1 MPPSNSPSHP
11 PRDPPSDDSDAGVTA
26 TENTPLL
33 ATADLAALDPDIAE
47 VPAANG
53 PSSAGAGDDED
64 DDDKPLPLRQVFVLC
79 YGRFVEPVAFFSIFP
94 YINKMAQRNG
104 NLADADVGFYSGLIE
119 SMFSLTQM
127 VLMILWGRAADR
139 YGRKPVLVFS
149 LLGVSLATVL
159 FGLAQTIWQMV
170 LFRCLAGVFAGTIV
184 TIRTMLSE
192 VSASKTQ
199 ARAFSWFA
207 FAGHLGI
214 FIGPLLGGALA
225 EPAEQYPN
233 LFGGIRFLEEYPYI
247 LPSLAVSA
255 IGLSAV
261 LLTLFVAE
269 ETLIRPLPGA
279 GDEPGRPKPAP
290 LTTWD
295 ILKSPGVPIV
305 LYTYAHVMLLAFSY
319 TAIAPVFWFTPIP
332 LGGLSFTPLQIAL
345 FMGLG
350 GLSQAIWI
358 LVVFPP
364 LQHRIGTNGVMRW
377 CATAY
382 PVFFVAFPAFNLL
395 LARGFDTA
403 FWVVAPPLYCVSSGV
418 SMSFTAIQLALNDV
432 SPSPAVLGTLNALA
446 LSLITGVRAFS
457 PALFASLYAVGA
469 RTQWLGGYAIWV
481 LMTAIALGFTVV
493 SRYLPD
499 YGKLKKRRAERAR

>member
-1 MPPSNSPSHP
+1 MAPSSSLQHP
-11 PRDPPSDDSDAGVTA
+11 PRDPPPDDSDAGVTA
-26 TENTPLL
+26 TENTPML
-33 ATADLAALDPDIAE
+33 ATPDLAALDADIAE
-47 VPAANG
+47 VPAG
-53 PSSAGAGDDED
+53 IERSPGAGNDGDDED
-64 DDDKPLPLRQVFVLC
+64 KPLPMRQILVLC

-139 YGRKPVLVFS
+139 FGRKPVLVLS

-207 FAGHLGI
+207 FAGNLGI

-225 EPAEQYPN
+225 EPAEQYPR
-233 LFGGIRFLEEYPYI
+233 LFGGIALFKAYPYL

-261 LLTLFVAE
+261 LLTTLYAE
-269 ETLIRPLPGA
+269 ETLIHTPPSHS
-279 GDEPGRPKPAP
+279 DDGRPPPAP
-290 LTTWD
+290 LTTWS
-295 ILKSPGVPIV
+295 ILTSPGVPIV
-305 LYTYAHVMLLAFSY
+305 LYTYAHVMLLAFAY
-319 TAIAPVFWFTPIP
+319 TAIAPVFWFTPLP
-332 LGGLSFTPLQIAL
+332 LGGLAFTPLQIAL

-358 LVVFPP
+358 LAVFPP
-364 LQHRIGTNGVMRW
+364 LQRRIGTYGVMRW

-382 PVFFVAFPAFNLL
+382 PVFFAAFPCFNILL
-395 LARGFDTA
+395 SRGWETT
-403 FWVVAPPLYCVSSGV
+403 FWVVAPVLYCASSGV

-457 PALFASLYAVGA
+457 PALFASLFAVGA

-481 LMTAIALGFTVV
+481 LMTVIAAGFTVV
-493 SRYLPD
+493 SRWLPD
-499 YGKLKKRRAERAR
+499 YEELKKKRAERVR